1 MEILFFLPVFFLF
14 SIIGS
19 LGYKKFAIRNQ
30 VLAIPNR
37 RTLHKNPIPKGGGVV
52 FSILSVCSVLL
63 VWLECKL
70 PVELL
75 WVLVVGGLTATI
87 FGILDDMRNIRASIK
102 LTIQIL
108 LSAWTVYWLEG
119 YEMVLTDW
127 IPSYLSTPLISFL
140 LVWMMNGYNFIDGID
155 GMAASGAVFISS
167 TLALVI
173 FLTVE
178 HIEIIY
184 IFIFIAVT
192 VSGFLIFNW
201 PKASI
206 FMGDSG
212 SIFLGFTFGALL
224 VFTVTN
230 GILSV
235 WTWLAVFGYIF
246 ADISVTQIARIIL
259 VKNWWQAHR
268 SHAYQNLA
276 RITGSHLKVIS
287 SVTIYHLFW
296 ILPLTLWSALV
307 PEFAYVAVFFAVT
320 PAMMIAYKYGPVFS
334 SS

>member
-1 MEILFFLPVFFLF
+1 M
-14 SIIGS
+14 
-19 LGYKKFAIRNQ
+19 
-30 VLAIPNR
+30 LAIPNR
-37 RTLHKNPIPKGGGVV
+37 RTLHKNPIPKGGGIV
-52 FSILSVCSVLL
+52 FSILSVFSVLL
-63 VWLECKL
+63 VWWKCKL
-70 PVELL
+70 PDELL
-75 WVLVVGGLTATI
+75 WVLVAGGLAASI
-87 FGILDDMRNIRASIK
+87 FGILDDIKNISAGIK
-102 LTIQIL
+102 LAIQIL

-119 YEMVLTDW
+119 YELLLSDW
-127 IPSYLSTPLISFL
+127 IPIYLSTPLILFL

-167 TLALVI
+167 TLALVL

-212 SIFLGFTFGALL
+212 SVFLGYTFGALL
-224 VFTVTN
+224 LFTVTT
-230 GILSV
+230 GVLSV
-235 WTWLAVFGYIF
+235 WTWLVVFGYFF
-246 ADISVTQIARIIL
+246 ADITVTQIARIIL
-259 VKNWWQAHR
+259 VQKWWHAHR

-287 SVTIYHLFW
+287 SVAIYHLFW
-296 ILPLTLWSALV
+296 IFPLTLWSALV
-307 PEFAYVAVFFAVT
+307 PEFAYVAVFFAIT

>member
-1 MEILFFLPVFFLF
+1 MEIFFLPVFFLF

-19 LGYKKFAIRNQ
+19 LGYKNFAIRNQ

-37 RTLHKNPIPKGGGVV
+37 RTLHKNPIPKGGGIV
-52 FSILSVCSVLL
+52 FSILSVFSVLL
-63 VWLECKL
+63 VWWKCKL
-70 PVELL
+70 PDELL
-75 WVLVVGGLTATI
+75 WVLVAGGLAASI
-87 FGILDDMRNIRASIK
+87 FGILDDIKNISAGIK
-102 LTIQIL
+102 LAIQIL

-119 YEMVLTDW
+119 YELLLSDW
-127 IPSYLSTPLISFL
+127 IPNYLSTPLILFL

-167 TLALVI
+167 TLALVL

-212 SIFLGFTFGALL
+212 SVFLGYTFGALL
-224 VFTVTN
+224 LFTVTT
-230 GILSV
+230 GVLSV
-235 WTWLAVFGYIF
+235 WTWLVVFGYFF
-246 ADISVTQIARIIL
+246 ADITVTQIARIIL
-259 VKNWWQAHR
+259 VQKWWHAHR

-296 ILPLTLWSALV
+296 ILPLTLWSAFV